1 MRAERTLSGTS
12 AVPSSVLIVDDHPLY
27 REALNQTVER
37 VFPPCTCAA
46 VGTMAGAYAL
56 LEKGFLAD
64 IVILDLKL
72 PDVAGISGLVQL
84 RAKIPDRP
92 IVVISALCAV
102 ELVEA
107 AMDAGAAGFL
117 TKDQSV
123 RDLEHLLQEVWAGHR
138 VTPRGRSGAKNSS
151 ALRPKASVPEVQ
163 SPFDQLTDQQRRVL
177 QLIYEGKP
185 NKQIAYELDLAEP
198 TVKAHITALLRRLG
212 VRNRTQAAVLVETAQ
227 TLRAGGDPDVQ
238 AFLAN

>member
-1 MRAERTLSGTS
+1 MKTERTLSGTK
-12 AVPSSVLIVDDHPLY
+12 AVPRTVLIVDDHPLY
-27 REALNQTVER
+27 RDALTQTVER
-37 VFPPCTCAA
+37 VFSSCTCAA
-46 VGTMAGAYAL
+46 VGTMAEAYTL
-56 LEKGFLAD
+56 LDEGFLAD
-64 IVILDLKL
+64 VVILDLKL

-92 IVVISALCAV
+92 IVVISALCNA
-102 ELVEA
+102 ELIQA

-117 TKDQSV
+117 AKDQSV
-123 RDLEHLLQEVWAGHR
+123 EDLEHLLQEVWAGHR
-138 VTPRGRSGAKNSS
+138 VVPRGRGATKSSGP
-151 ALRPKASVPEVQ
+151 RPESNVPEVQ
-163 SPFDQLTDQQRRVL
+163 PPFDQLTDQQRRVL

-227 TLRAGGDPDVQ
+227 NERAGGDPDVR